1 LLAAG
6 DSEMQEVDDF
16 VAQDLGGNRVDVTKD
31 ARISTGLTNSFFF
44 NWQAHASRQAASLR
58 PDVTVMFIGGNEGF
72 PIADS
77 HGRAIAC
84 CSPAW
89 SAGYAGLVA
98 RMMQAYMR
106 GGGGLVYWFLLP
118 TPRARH
124 FQSLFH
130 ALNSGI
136 RAAATRFPGRAALI
150 DANAFFTP
158 HDRYRDFMVYR
169 GHGFVIHASD
179 GIHLSTT
186 ANQVAASLIVRRL
199 RSDRVIR
206 SG

>member
-16 VAQDLGGNRVDVTKD
+16 VAQDLRGNRVNVTND
-31 ARISTGLTNSFFF
+31 ARISTGLTNLFFF
-44 NWQAHASRQAASLR
+44 DWQAHARRQAISLR

-72 PIADS
+72 PIPDAQ
-77 HGRAIAC
+77 GRAIAC
-84 CSPAW
+84 CSRAW
-89 SAGYAGLVA
+89 SAGYAALVA
-98 RMMQAYMR
+98 RMMRTYLR
-106 GGGGLVYWFLLP
+106 GGAGRVYWFLLP
-118 TPRARH
+118 TPRTRH
-124 FQSLFH
+124 FQSLFD
-130 ALNSGI
+130 ALNAGI
-136 RAAATRFPGRAALI
+136 RAAAARFPGRVSLI

-169 GHGFVIHASD
+169 RRGFVIHGSD

-186 ANQVAASLIVRRL
+186 ANEVAASLIVRQL
-199 RSDRVIR
+199 RSDRIIR